1 MRLTHNLMSL
11 NVYRSYNKSLNE
23 QSKSMGKI
31 SSGDKIARSMDDPVG
46 MGQREYMRMQLRG
59 LQMAQKNMQ
68 DGISMLQAAEG
79 GLDSITSALNR
90 IRELTVS
97 AGGAKEGDDK
107 ASIQAEIDQM
117 IKSIDTVAK
126 GTEFNGVKLLAN
138 EDPSL
143 NHIRMASGSN
153 VGDSL
158 NIPMNNL
165 TSDNLTDKT
174 GAKSIKDISGMIAS
188 GKIGE
193 ALDMTDAALDKV
205 LSVRSKYGALQNRM
219 ESLYNI
225 QEENSLLIERADSNI
240 GDADIAEEMMGLA
253 KHNLLVEAGNAM
265 MVQTNR
271 LPQDVLRVLERVR

>member
-23 QSKSMGKI
+23 QSKSMAKI

-46 MGQREYMRMQLRG
+46 MGQREYMRMQLKG

-79 GLDSITSALNR
+79 GLDGVTTALNR
-90 IRELTVS
+90 IRELTIS
-97 AGGAKEGDDK
+97 AGDTKTDDEKEI
-107 ASIQAEIDQM
+107 IQKEIEQM
-117 IKSIDTVAK
+117 LNSIDTVANN
-126 GTEFNGVKLLAN
+126 TEFNGIKLLAN
-138 EDPSL
+138 EITSL
-143 NHIRMASGSN
+143 KSIRMASGPN

-158 NIPMNNL
+158 NIPVNNL
-165 TSDNLTDKT
+165 KSQNLNLRDST
-174 GAKSIKDISGMIAS
+174 GKSLVDIRMPD
-188 GKIGE
+188 E
-193 ALDMTDAALDKV
+193 ALGIIDNAIDRV
-205 LSVRSKYGALQNRM
+205 LSVRSKYGALQNKM

-265 MVQTNR
+265 MVQTNK
-271 LPQDVLRVLERVR
+271 LPQDILRVLERVR